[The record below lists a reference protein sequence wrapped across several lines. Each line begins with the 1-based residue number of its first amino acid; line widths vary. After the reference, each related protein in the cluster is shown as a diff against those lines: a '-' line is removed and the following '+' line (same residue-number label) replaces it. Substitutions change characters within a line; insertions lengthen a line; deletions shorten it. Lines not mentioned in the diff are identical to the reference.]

1 MNDELK
7 SRMARLRA
15 LAPRLNSA
23 TDQAARLGNLVE
35 KFLVEELR
43 MGISAESSPFNSW
56 SMGADEVGNEQ
67 RVIQTLVFGRASGG
81 YRLHVVEAIERIDA
95 QAGAQDVIS
104 RKATL
109 WSSCGRETKLRAVDK
124 LPELLDKITLE
135 AERLAE
141 TAGASESKI
150 GAMIGDA
157 PDELIA
163 PELSPRVLT
172 CVGCGEKGTLV
183 NVRCE
188 HWCTCANCE
197 LKWPIGRNL
206 IPAWQDESEQ
216 DWKRNSKLLGR
227 YSEAD

>member
-7 SRMARLRA
+7 SRMERLRR

-35 KFLVEELR
+35 KFLVDELR
-43 MGISAESSPFNSW
+43 MGISAESSPFNTW
-56 SMGADEVGNEQ
+56 STGSDEVGNEQ
-67 RVIQTLVFGRASGG
+67 RTIQTLAFGRASGG
-81 YRLHVVEAIERIDA
+81 YRLHVVEATERVDA
-95 QAGAQDVIS
+95 LAGAHDIIS

-150 GAMIGDA
+150 GTMIGDA
-157 PDELIA
+157 PDALNA

-183 NVRCE
+183 NVRSD
-188 HWCTCANCE
+188 HWGTCADCE

-206 IPAWQDESEQ
+206 IPVWQDESEE
-216 DWKRNSKLLGR
+216 DWKRNAKLLAK
-227 YSEAD
+227 YSDTE